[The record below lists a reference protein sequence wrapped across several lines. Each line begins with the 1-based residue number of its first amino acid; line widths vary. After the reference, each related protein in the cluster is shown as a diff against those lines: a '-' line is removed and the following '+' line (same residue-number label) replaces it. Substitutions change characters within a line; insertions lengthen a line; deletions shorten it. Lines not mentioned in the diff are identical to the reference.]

1 MAMEARQ
8 IHIKDGKKQ
17 YFICVDDILFALADI
32 NYTDIYLTQ
41 HTVYKTIRIQIGQ
54 LWKLIEEV
62 KPANSHTLARIGR
75 SHIINLKY
83 LQYADPKK
91 KTITL
96 HTTKDVVLEKVPK
109 AAVESLLML
118 IDKDKRREVLSVYSQ
133 RMKLKVS
140 IEDLNDEHLEID
152 GKVYVDLGLP
162 SGTLWSTL
170 NHDARDAEDCGHYT
184 YFDWD
189 QALCAEDKN
198 WRLPTNEQFHELF
211 DECLRIWCTSANGE
225 KGVLLTG
232 PNGNRIFLVAAG
244 CKRNGEMTREH
255 GTLSGYW
262 TSTSLGEHQAVAI
275 EMKEDEDA
283 SNIADGVNLIES
295 YEEIM
300 DSYQVRLIHSPIPS
314 LQDK

>member
-1 MAMEARQ
+1 MTMEARQ

-75 SHIINLKY
+75 SHVINMKY
-83 LQYADPKK
+83 LQYADPPK

-96 HTTKDVVLEKVPK
+96 HTTKDVVLENVSK

-118 IDKDKRREVLSVYSQ
+118 LDKNKRREVLSVYSQ

-140 IEDLNDEHLEID
+140 IEDLNEARLEID
-152 GKVYVDLGLP
+152 GREYVDLGLP
-162 SGTLWSTL
+162 SGTIWSTL
-170 NHDARDAEDCGHYT
+170 NHDAKDAEDCGHYT

-189 QALCAEDKN
+189 EAICAEDEN
-198 WRLPTNEQFHELF
+198 WKLPTKEQFLELYN
-211 DECLRIWCTSANGE
+211 ECLRTWCSTENGE

-244 CKRNGEMTREH
+244 GKRNGEMTRDYR
-255 GTLSGYW
+255 SQSSYW
-262 TSTSLGEHQAVAI
+262 TSTRVGSSWAVAMHMT
-275 EMKEDEDA
+275 ENEEA
-283 SNIADGVNLIES
+283 SNISDGVDLVEG
-295 YEEIM
+295 YEDIL
-300 DSYQVRLIHSPIPS
+300 DSYQIRLVHSPIPS
-314 LQDK
+314 QQD

>member
-1 MAMEARQ
+1 MNRQ
-8 IHIKDGKKQ
+8 ISIKDGKKQ

-96 HTTKDVVLEKVPK
+96 HTSKNVVLEKVPK

-118 IDKDKRREVLSVYSQ
+118 LDKNKRREVLSVYSQ

-152 GKVYVDLGLP
+152 GKEYVDLGLP
-162 SGTLWSTL
+162 SGTLWGVQ
-170 NHDARDAEDCGHYT
+170 NHDAKDTEDCGDYT

-189 QALCAEDKN
+189 EALCAEVAL
-198 WRLPTNEQFHELF
+198 RYLPPTPF
-211 DECLRIWCTSANGE
+211 IT
-225 KGVLLTG
+225 
-232 PNGNRIFLVAAG
+232 
-244 CKRNGEMTREH
+244 
-255 GTLSGYW
+255 
-262 TSTSLGEHQAVAI
+262 
-275 EMKEDEDA
+275 
-283 SNIADGVNLIES
+283 VNT
-295 YEEIM
+295 
-300 DSYQVRLIHSPIPS
+300 
-314 LQDK
+314 

>member
-1 MAMEARQ
+1 MDRH
-8 IHIKDGKKQ
+8 ISIKDGKKQ
-17 YFICVDDILFALADI
+17 YFIGVDDILFALADI

-118 IDKDKRREVLSVYSQ
+118 IDKNKRREVLSVYSQ

-162 SGTLWSTL
+162 SGTLWACRIMMPKMQKIVDITHTSTGTRHCVQKIRAGGSRQMNNSMNSL
-170 NHDARDAEDCGHYT
+170 MSVYA
-184 YFDWD
+184 F
-189 QALCAEDKN
+189 
-198 WRLPTNEQFHELF
+198 
-211 DECLRIWCTSANGE
+211 
-225 KGVLLTG
+225 GVLLLTE
-232 PNGNRIFLVAAG
+232 R
-244 CKRNGEMTREH
+244 
-255 GTLSGYW
+255 
-262 TSTSLGEHQAVAI
+262 
-275 EMKEDEDA
+275 KEFC
-283 SNIADGVNLIES
+283 
-295 YEEIM
+295 
-300 DSYQVRLIHSPIPS
+300 
-314 LQDK
+314 